1 MPKYKFVSEGIV
13 DKFIEKLF
21 TNVGKKAHSKALKTL
36 ADKDPQFK
44 KDYEV
49 LQMLQKRMDKRLNT
63 KAKKDA
69 ALQRAIKQY
78 G

>member
-1 MPKYKFVSEGIV
+1 MSKYKKINEGIV

-21 TNVGKKAHSKALKTL
+21 TNVGKKASSTALKTL

-49 LQMLQKRMDKRLNT
+49 LQTLQKRMDKRLNPN
-63 KAKKDA
+63 AKKDA